1 VPQFLLISV
10 LYKKMAKTIT
20 DLATFVQLFRQKFV
34 QNKKQMKIVITGSLG
49 HISKP
54 LATELVQKGHSVT
67 VISSNAHK
75 QKDIEAIGATPATGS
90 IEDVSFLTQTF
101 TGADAV
107 YTMLPPFKFEEN
119 PNLDARE
126 EACRLAT
133 NYVTAIRQSGVK
145 KAVHLSS
152 IGAHTD
158 KGNGLLAF
166 HFVAEQVLKQL
177 PADIAL
183 TFMRPVGFY
192 YNLYQFMDIV
202 KGEGFLK
209 GLIGTFMT
217 IRYYGLMGLLQ
228 GKKGLIVSNY
238 GGDDKMPWVSPI
250 DIAAAIAEELTTS
263 SGGRKVRYVASDELT
278 CSQIATTLGV
288 AIGKPYLKWVT
299 ISDKQM
305 KDALIKFKLPV
316 SLANDI
322 VEMNASMRNGGILF
336 EDYYK
341 NKPVTGKVKMKD
353 FAKEFAA
360 VYNSK

>member
-1 VPQFLLISV
+1 
-10 LYKKMAKTIT
+10 
-20 DLATFVQLFRQKFV
+20 
-34 QNKKQMKIVITGSLG
+34 MKIIVTGSLG
-49 HISKP
+49 NISKP
-54 LATELVQKGHSVT
+54 LAIGLINKGNSVT
-67 VISSNAHK
+67 VISSNADK
-75 QKDIEAIGATPATGS
+75 KKDIEAMGAVPAIGS
-90 IEDVSFLTQTF
+90 IEDVSFLAKTF

-126 EACRLAT
+126 EARRVT
-133 NYVTAIRQSGVK
+133 SNYVAAIQQSGVK
-145 KAVHLSS
+145 KVVHLSS

-166 HFVAEQVLKQL
+166 HFVAEQVFRQL
-177 PADIAL
+177 SPSVAI

-209 GLIGTFMT
+209 GVIGTFMT
-217 IRYYGLMGLLQ
+217 VRYYGLAGLLQ

-238 GGDDKMPWVSPI
+238 GDEDKMPWVSPI
-250 DIAAAIAEELTTS
+250 DIAAATGEELTNNST
-263 SGGRKVRYVASDELT
+263 GVKVRYVASEELT
-278 CSQIATTLGV
+278 CSQIANTLGA

-305 KDALIKFKLPV
+305 LDALIKFKLPE
-316 SLANDI
+316 SLAKDI
-322 VEMNASMRNGGILF
+322 VEMNTSMRNGGMLF
-336 EDYYK
+336 EDY
-341 NKPVTGKVKMKD
+341 NKSKPILGKVKMKD

-360 VYNSK
+360 AYQAK

>member
-1 VPQFLLISV
+1 
-10 LYKKMAKTIT
+10 
-20 DLATFVQLFRQKFV
+20 
-34 QNKKQMKIVITGSLG
+34 MKIIITGSLG

-54 LATELVQKGHSVT
+54 LAKQLVEKGHAVSI
-67 VISSNAHK
+67 ISSNPDK
-75 QKDIEAIGATPATGS
+75 QKDIEAMGATAAIGS
-90 IEDVSFLTQTF
+90 IEDVSFLTKTF
-101 TGADAV
+101 TDADAV

-119 PNLDARE
+119 PGLDARE
-126 EACRLAT
+126 EARRLTT
-133 NYVTAIRQSGVK
+133 NYVAAIQKSGVK
-145 KAVHLSS
+145 RVVHLSS

-166 HFVAEQVLKQL
+166 HFVAEQVLQQL
-177 PADIAL
+177 PADVAI

-209 GLIGTFMT
+209 GFIGTFLT
-217 IRYYGLMGLLQ
+217 VRYYGLMGLLE

-238 GGDDKMPWVSPI
+238 GDQDKMPWVSPI
-250 DIAAAIAEELTTS
+250 DIATAISEELAIPLS
-263 SGGRKVRYVASDELT
+263 GRKVRYVASEELT
-278 CSQIATTLGV
+278 CNQIANTLGA

-299 ISDKQM
+299 IGDKQM
-305 KDALIKFKLPV
+305 LDALIKFKLPL

-341 NKPVTGKVKMKD
+341 NKPALGKVKMN
-353 FAKEFAA
+353 EFAEEFA
-360 VYNSK
+360 VAYQSK

>member
-1 VPQFLLISV
+1 
-10 LYKKMAKTIT
+10 
-20 DLATFVQLFRQKFV
+20 
-34 QNKKQMKIVITGSLG
+34 MKIIITGSLG

-54 LATELVQKGHSVT
+54 LAKELVQKGHAVT
-67 VISSNAHK
+67 VISSNPDK
-75 QKDIEAIGATPATGS
+75 QRDIEAIGATAAIGL
-90 IEDVSFLTQTF
+90 IEDVSFLAKTF

-107 YTMLPPFKFEEN
+107 YTMLPPFKFQEN

-126 EACRLAT
+126 EARRLT
-133 NYVTAIRQSGVK
+133 SNYVAAIQQSGVK
-145 KAVHLSS
+145 KVVHLSS

-166 HFVAEQVLKQL
+166 HFVAEKVMKEL
-177 PADIAL
+177 PADVSI

-209 GLIGTFMT
+209 GFVGLFLTL
-217 IRYYGLMGLLQ
+217 RHYGLTGLLQ

-238 GGDDKMPWVSPI
+238 GAEDKMPWVSPL
-250 DIAAAIAEELTTS
+250 DIAASISEELISTFKGRKARYVTSEELTC
-263 SGGRKVRYVASDELT
+263 K
-278 CSQIATTLGV
+278 QIATILGTAV
-288 AIGKPYLKWVT
+288 GKPYLKWVA

-305 KDALIKFKLPV
+305 LDALLKYKMPLN
-316 SLANDI
+316 LANDI
-322 VEMNASMRNGGILF
+322 TEMNASQRNGGILF

-341 NKPVTGKVKMKD
+341 NIPTMGKVKMKD
-353 FAKEFAA
+353 FALEFAT

>member
-1 VPQFLLISV
+1 
-10 LYKKMAKTIT
+10 
-20 DLATFVQLFRQKFV
+20 
-34 QNKKQMKIVITGSLG
+34 MKIIITGSLG

-54 LATELVQKGHSVT
+54 LAKELVQKGHSVT
-67 VISSNAHK
+67 VISSNPNK
-75 QKDIEAIGATPATGS
+75 QKEIEAIGAVAAIGS
-90 IEDVSFLTQTF
+90 IEDLSFLAKTF

-126 EACRLAT
+126 EARRLTT
-133 NYVTAIRQSGVK
+133 NYVTAIQQSGVK
-145 KAVHLSS
+145 KVVHLSS

-166 HFVAEQVLKQL
+166 HFVAEQVMKQL
-177 PADIAL
+177 PEEVTV

-209 GLIGTFMT
+209 GFVGLFLTL
-217 IRYYGLMGLLQ
+217 RHYGLTGWLQ

-238 GGDDKMPWVSPI
+238 GDEDKMPWVSPI
-250 DIAAAIAEELTTS
+250 DIAAAISEELTS
-263 SGGRKVRYVASDELT
+263 NSKARKVRYVASEELT
-278 CSQIATTLGV
+278 CNEISSTLGTAV
-288 AIGKPYLKWVT
+288 AKPYLKWVT

-305 KDALIKFKLPV
+305 LDALLKYKIPL
-316 SLANDI
+316 SLAKDI
-322 VEMNASMRNGGILF
+322 TEMNASQRNNGILF

-341 NKPVTGKVKMKD
+341 NIPTMGKIKMKD
-353 FAKEFAA
+353 FAQEFAA

>member
-1 VPQFLLISV
+1 
-10 LYKKMAKTIT
+10 M
-20 DLATFVQLFRQKFV
+20 KF
-34 QNKKQMKIVITGSLG
+34 IITGSLG

-54 LATELVQKGHSVT
+54 LAITLIQQGHT
-67 VISSNAHK
+67 VVVVSSKQDK
-75 QKDIEAIGATPATGS
+75 QKDIEAIGAEAAIGS
-90 IEDVSFLTQTF
+90 IEDVVFLAKLF

-119 PNLDARE
+119 PDLDARE
-126 EACRLAT
+126 EARKLT
-133 NYVTAIRQSGVK
+133 SNYVDAIRQSGVK
-145 KAVHLSS
+145 KVVHLSS

-177 PADIAL
+177 SEDVAI

-209 GLIGTFMT
+209 GFIGLFMT
-217 IRYYGLMGLLQ
+217 LRYYGLMGLLQ

-238 GGDDKMPWVSPI
+238 GAEDKMPWVSPI
-250 DIAAAIAEELTTS
+250 DIATAVAEELTIPLT
-263 SGGRKVRYVASDELT
+263 GHKVRYVASEELT
-278 CSQIATTLGV
+278 CNQIANILGTAV
-288 AIGKPYLKWVT
+288 GKPYLKWVT
-299 ISDKQM
+299 INDKQM
-305 KDALIKFKLPV
+305 LDALIKFKLPQG
-316 SLANDI
+316 LANDI
-322 VEMNASMRNGGILF
+322 VEMNASMRNSGILF

-341 NKPVTGKVKMKD
+341 NEPILGKIKMKD

-360 VYNSK
+360 VYQAK

>member
-1 VPQFLLISV
+1 
-10 LYKKMAKTIT
+10 
-20 DLATFVQLFRQKFV
+20 
-34 QNKKQMKIVITGSLG
+34 MKIVITGSLG

-54 LATELVQKGHSVT
+54 LAKELVQNGHATT
-67 VISSNAHK
+67 VISSNPYK
-75 QKDIEAIGATPATGS
+75 IKDIESIGAIAAIGS
-90 IEDVSFLTQTF
+90 IEDADFLAKAF

-119 PNLDARE
+119 PSLDARE
-126 EACRLAT
+126 EARRLT
-133 NYVTAIRQSGVK
+133 TSYVKAIQQSGVK
-145 KAVHLSS
+145 KVVHLSS

-166 HFVAEQVLKQL
+166 HYVAEQILKQL
-177 PADIAL
+177 SADVDI

-209 GLIGTFMT
+209 GFIGTFMT

-238 GGDDKMPWVSPI
+238 GAEDKMPWVSPM
-250 DIAAAIAEELTTS
+250 DIAAAIAEELITPQP
-263 SGGRKVRYVASDELT
+263 GRKIRYVASEELT
-278 CSQIATTLGV
+278 CNQIAGTLGSE
-288 AIGKPYLKWVT
+288 IGKPYLKWVT
-299 ISDKQM
+299 INDKQM
-305 KDALIKFKLPV
+305 LDALIKFKLPL

-341 NKPVTGKVKMKD
+341 NKPKLGKVKMKD
-353 FAKEFAA
+353 FAEEFAA
-360 VYNSK
+360 VYRSK

>member
-1 VPQFLLISV
+1 
-10 LYKKMAKTIT
+10 
-20 DLATFVQLFRQKFV
+20 
-34 QNKKQMKIVITGSLG
+34 MKIILTGSLG

-54 LATELVQKGHSVT
+54 LAKELVQKGHSVT
-67 VISSNAHK
+67 VISSNPDK
-75 QKDIEAIGATPATGS
+75 QKDIEAIGARAAIGS
-90 IEDVSFLTQTF
+90 IEDISFLAKTF

-107 YTMLPPFKFEEN
+107 YTMLPPFKFQEN
-119 PNLDARE
+119 PNLNARE
-126 EACRLAT
+126 EARRLSS
-133 NYVTAIRQSGVK
+133 NYVAAIQQSGVK
-145 KAVHLSS
+145 KVVHLSS
-152 IGAHTD
+152 IGTHTD

-177 PADIAL
+177 PADVTI

-209 GLIGTFMT
+209 GFVGLFLTL
-217 IRYYGLMGLLQ
+217 RYYGLTGLLQ

-238 GGDDKMPWVSPI
+238 GAEDKMPWVSPI
-250 DIAAAIAEELTTS
+250 DIAASISEELTTAFKEP
-263 SGGRKVRYVASDELT
+263 KVRYVASEELT
-278 CSQIATTLGV
+278 CNQIANILGT

-305 KDALIKFKLPV
+305 LDALLKYKMPL

-322 VEMNASMRNGGILF
+322 TEMNASQRNGGILF

-341 NKPVTGKVKMKD
+341 NIPAMGKVKMKD
-353 FAKEFAA
+353 FALEFAT

>member
-1 VPQFLLISV
+1 
-10 LYKKMAKTIT
+10 
-20 DLATFVQLFRQKFV
+20 
-34 QNKKQMKIVITGSLG
+34 MKIIITGSLG

-54 LATELVQKGHSVT
+54 LAQELVQTGHEVT
-67 VISSNAHK
+67 VISSNPNK
-75 QKDIEAIGATPATGS
+75 QKDIESIGATAAIGS
-90 IEDVSFLTQTF
+90 VEDVSFLAKTF

-107 YTMLPPFKFEEN
+107 YTMLPPFKFQEN
-119 PNLDARE
+119 PNIDARE
-126 EACRLAT
+126 EARRLT
-133 NYVTAIRQSGVK
+133 SNYVAAIQQSGVK
-145 KAVHLSS
+145 KVIHLSS

-177 PADIAL
+177 PEDVTI

-209 GLIGTFMT
+209 GFVGLFLTL
-217 IRYYGLMGLLQ
+217 RHYGLTGLLQ
-228 GKKGLIVSNY
+228 GKMGLIVSNY
-238 GGDDKMPWVSPI
+238 GAEDKMPWVSPF
-250 DIAAAIAEELTTS
+250 DIATAISEELTSTFE
-263 SGGRKVRYVASDELT
+263 GRKARYVASEDLT
-278 CSQIATTLGV
+278 CNQIATILGTAV
-288 AIGKPYLKWVT
+288 GKPYLKWVT

-305 KDALIKFKLPV
+305 LDALLKYKMPL

-322 VEMNASMRNGGILF
+322 TEMNASQRNGGILF

-341 NKPVTGKVKMKD
+341 NIPTMGKVKMKD
-353 FAKEFAA
+353 FAQEFAT